1 MNNFLK
7 DNKPLVI
14 LEMANNHMGDF
25 NHAKKII
32 KEYSLLTKKFRK
44 NINFA
49 IKFQFRDLGTY
60 LHKDFLG
67 KNDKYVSRFVETQLS
82 DSEWVKII
90 KYAKLKFI
98 TICTPFDEISVKKII
113 KFNFDYL
120 KIASC
125 SMDEWPLLECI
136 AKIAQFLN
144 LHIFTELE

>member
-14 LEMANNHMGDF
+14 LEMANNHMGDL

-32 KEYSLLTKKFRK
+32 KEYSHLTKKFRK

-49 IKFQFRDLGTY
+49 IKFQFRDLKTY
-60 LHKDFLG
+60 LHKDFLK

-82 DSEWVKII
+82 DGEWVKII
-90 KYAKLKFI
+90 KYAKPKFI

-125 SMDEWPLLECI
+125 SIDEWPLL
-136 AKIAQFLN
+136 
-144 LHIFTELE
+144 